1 MSLKAPILQM
11 YSRSHMP
18 KKLTNLLVALAIAI
32 GFFTS
37 QAALACS
44 TQTVIVGGKMTV
56 CTVCGT
62 VVSCM

>member
-1 MSLKAPILQM
+1 MRRRLMSFVI
-11 YSRSHMP
+11 
-18 KKLTNLLVALAIAI
+18 ALIMAT
-32 GFFTS
+32 GFLAS
-37 QAALACS
+37 QAAALACS